1 MYAYQTRAEN
11 LVIENKKQAIVLAY
25 NAFFPDERNYNNPLE
40 EYERDGLSDVLA
52 HYERDER
59 QKKIFFIPDTN
70 NSFIRKEIEGVH
82 YETFTPIDQSWS
94 RDKNSLYKDGKVFMQ
109 NAQVPKM
116 MVGGAYMKNDTNVF
130 FWREGMNNIIQG
142 ADAASFQTLYS
153 LRYYNVIPYAKDKN
167 SVYMLGDRIADIDP
181 DSVEILTS
189 FYLQDE
195 KIIVYS
201 DGESHRIV
209 K

>member
-1 MYAYQTRAEN
+1 
-11 LVIENKKQAIVLAY
+11 
-25 NAFFPDERNYNNPLE
+25 
-40 EYERDGLSDVLA
+40 
-52 HYERDER
+52 
-59 QKKIFFIPDTN
+59 
-70 NSFIRKEIEGVH
+70 
-82 YETFTPIDQSWS
+82 
-94 RDKNSLYKDGKVFMQ
+94 MQ

-153 LRYYNVIPYAKDKN
+153 LRYYNVVPYAKDKN

-181 DSVEILTS
+181 NSVEILTS
-189 FYLQDE
+189 FYLQD
-195 KIIVYS
+195 KKKIVYS

-209 K
+209 KWADRKTFEVIPDGEVYDAKDKNGYFWQGERVDIIEFD